1 MVNVVEIIV
10 NEALKIVGV
19 SKQENFQNN
28 GLLQNMTMADT
39 QLAILGFIIVLV
51 YLILVL
57 LFGKVLW
64 NSCLCEL
71 LPVKKC
77 RSVWHILG
85 LMILLGL
92 ILPTSS
98 K

>member
-1 MVNVVEIIV
+1 MVNVLETVV
-10 NEALKIVGV
+10 DLAVKQVVGQ
-19 SKQENFQNN
+19 KDNFQNYDMN
-28 GLLQNMTMADT
+28 AADQAKLTIFALLM
-39 QLAILGFIIVLV
+39 VLV

-64 NSCLCEL
+64 NSCLCRL
-71 LPVKKC
+71 LPVKECK
-77 RSVWHILG
+77 SVWHILG

-92 ILPTSS
+92 ILPTSN

>member
-1 MVNVVEIIV
+1 MVNVVETLVRGAITFFGGNQEDFKNRPMSETEIV
-10 NEALKIVGV
+10 KFYIFAL
-19 SKQENFQNN
+19 
-28 GLLQNMTMADT
+28 LM
-39 QLAILGFIIVLV
+39 VLI

-92 ILPTSS
+92 LLPSSS

>member
-1 MVNVVEIIV
+1 MVNVVETV
-10 NEALKIVGV
+10 VDLALKQVVGQKEDFNNPHMSDAEIV
-19 SKQENFQNN
+19 KLYIFA
-28 GLLQNMTMADT
+28 LLM
-39 QLAILGFIIVLV
+39 VLI